1 MTSTTTTTRNGFDS
15 KDDFKKSLEDITL
28 YSGTKANFFTYSS
41 YIYLDIKESQ
51 YGENNEIKSHLD
63 VIAEG
68 ISCIRDE
75 GWMFGKWQRNERRNM
90 IPALLALYDLVEGF
104 NWSSHNQHSNYAWM

>member
-1 MTSTTTTTRNGFDS
+1 M
-15 KDDFKKSLEDITL
+15 
-28 YSGTKANFFTYSS
+28 
-41 YIYLDIKESQ
+41 
-51 YGENNEIKSHLD
+51 
-63 VIAEG
+63 IAEG

-75 GWMFGKWQRNERRNM
+75 GWMFRKWQQNEQRNM